1 MFLESFRFPDQG
13 MEFDF
18 ILGVQRNCFNTM
30 YPFGIFPKI
39 ELNTLEFE
47 PITILCGGNGSG
59 KTTALNVIGEKLGL
73 LRDAPYNSTNFFD
86 KYMKLCEMNTERN
99 IPNHSRII
107 TSDDVFEYML
117 NIRAMNSGIDDRRED
132 MYKEYMEN
140 KYNGF
145 QMSSLEDY
153 HRLKKMNESRRK
165 TQSVYVRDNLGMN
178 IITKS
183 NGESG
188 YMYFTEHITENAL
201 YLLDEPENSLS
212 YEKQIEL
219 AQFIEDSTRFYG
231 CQFIISTHSPILLA
245 LKHAKIYDLDEVP
258 VKTKKWTKI
267 KNVKLLRDFFR
278 DKDQEFRNQY

>member
-1 MFLESFRFPDQG
+1 MFLESFRLPVQG
-13 MEFDF
+13 DEFDF
-18 ILGVQRNCFNTM
+18 QLKVKLNVYNTM
-30 YPFGIFPKI
+30 YPYGIFPKI
-39 ELNTLEFE
+39 ELSRLTFE

-59 KTTALNVIGEKLGL
+59 KTTALNVIAEKLGL
-73 LRDAPYNSTNFFD
+73 LRDAAFNQSTFFGD
-86 KYMKLCEMNTERN
+86 YLKQCGFELDRD
-99 IPNHSRII
+99 IPKHSRII

-117 NIRAMNSGIDDRRED
+117 HIRAMNEGIDDRRVD
-132 MYKEYMEN
+132 MYQEYKEY
-140 KYNGF
+140 KYNKF

-153 HRLKKMNESRRK
+153 HKLKKMNESRRK
-165 TQSVYVRDNLGMN
+165 TQSAFTRDNVGMN

-212 YEKQIEL
+212 YEKQMEL

-245 LKHAKIYDLDEVP
+245 LKHAKIYDMDSVP
-258 VKTKKWTKI
+258 VRTKAWTEI
-267 KNVKLLRDFFR
+267 KNVRLMHEFFKNHEDAFTR
-278 DKDQEFRNQY
+278 